1 MKILFHTLVALALT
15 LTLVS
20 GLCVGCVQTGSEHK
34 CCRHTKQAPSCHQPR
49 PSERER
55 CDCPDTGRIMAAALE
70 VKQTGKQIS
79 QPLAVLTL
87 ADVPA
92 ETPELLPGVSPSVR
106 ALDLPPPDL
115 LVLNHILRI

>member
-1 MKILFHTLVALALT
+1 
-15 LTLVS
+15 
-20 GLCVGCVQTGSEHK
+20 
-34 CCRHTKQAPSCHQPR
+34 
-49 PSERER
+49 
-55 CDCPDTGRIMAAALE
+55 MAAALE

-79 QPLAVLTL
+79 QPLAVLIL

-92 ETPELLPGVSPSVR
+92 ESPELLPGVRPSVR